1 MNQRIQREGE
11 RGGGGTERA
20 GEPKATE
27 RERERE
33 RERELVNQRLH
44 RERQRERERAGE
56 PRQEAERLCLWSR
69 ETDAP
74 ASAPWLMTIYGE
86 GVG

>member
-1 MNQRIQREGE
+1 MNQR
-11 RGGGGTERA
+11 
-20 GEPKATE
+20 
-27 RERERE
+27 
-33 RERELVNQRLH
+33 L
-44 RERQRERERAGE
+44 QRERERAGE

-69 ETDAP
+69 ETAAP